1 MNKQEYLEEMLSAAV
16 RTFRIQE
23 KDADEFADSVF
34 DMLDAI
40 NDFGLEYSIEDCSA
54 DIEAYTR
61 AANEITK
68 SPETSPEL
76 AEYAAYT
83 AGFITAIEYCNKNP
97 KIRELMKEAL
107 LKGVKN

>member
-16 RTFRIQE
+16 RTFRIKE
-23 KDADEFADSVF
+23 KYADEFAESVF

-40 NDFGLEYSIEDCSA
+40 KYSGLEYGVDECTMDLA
-54 DIEAYTR
+54 AYTR
-61 AANEITK
+61 AANEITN

-97 KIRELMKEAL
+97 KIREMMKEQL
-107 LKGVKN
+107 LKGIQN

>member
-1 MNKQEYLEEMLSAAV
+1 MNEREYLEEMLSAAV

-34 DMLDAI
+34 DMLGAI
-40 NDFGLEYSIEDCSA
+40 KDSGLEYGFEDCSM
-54 DIEAYTR
+54 DIGAYTK
-61 AANEITK
+61 AANEIK
-68 SPETSPEL
+68 DVPCTSPAL

-97 KIRELMKEAL
+97 KIREIMKEQL
-107 LKGVKN
+107 LKGIQN